1 MKTAFILTILSFI
14 EINSYCQLKKEYS
27 NYGMTY
33 YYYERWNYNKQV
45 VAKDYNIHEYEYFIA
60 ESNLKNILETL
71 LSQCMNHNTYKKMQG
86 ETISI
91 DWETDLQKN
100 VLNMVLGVPHHINI
114 TQEEFDKLYSE
125 LKRAKLIKKIVPPPA
140 EHTGDRYLWGEF
152 IDCGYANDKKMPE
165 TTPPYYQRPY
175 DTQYIAMPSGFETVD
190 FTLYPMLSNA
200 QKAQVKGAQVF
211 MKFPHINGIQVI
223 AVFVGS
229 FITRTEY
236 LVTIKDGEIID
247 KLLVGRRYKTDN
259 GAFPIAQFDYL
270 SKDGNIVVY
279 QLNTTEKLVQTN
291 FQEMNATMLKTY
303 YKIDSQTG
311 HFIQNDSTSFITKK
325 ITCKQLLNARI
336 CNLFLH

>member
-1 MKTAFILTILSFI
+1 
-14 EINSYCQLKKEYS
+14 
-27 NYGMTY
+27 MT
-33 YYYERWNYNKQV
+33 QALFLV
-45 VAKDYNIHEYEYFIA
+45 
-60 ESNLKNILETL
+60 
-71 LSQCMNHNTYKKMQG
+71 
-86 ETISI
+86 
-91 DWETDLQKN
+91 
-100 VLNMVLGVPHHINI
+100 
-114 TQEEFDKLYSE
+114 
-125 LKRAKLIKKIVPPPA
+125 
-140 EHTGDRYLWGEF
+140 
-152 IDCGYANDKKMPE
+152 
-165 TTPPYYQRPY
+165 
-175 DTQYIAMPSGFETVD
+175 
-190 FTLYPMLSNA
+190 LYPMLSNA

-259 GAFPIAQFDYL
+259 GTFPIAQFDYL

-311 HFIQNDSTSFITKK
+311 HFIQNDSTSFTTKK

>member
-1 MKTAFILTILSFI
+1 MRNSILYIILLIST
-14 EINSYCQLKKEYS
+14 INSYSQLNNRKDELGNNYYTNYLDYS
-27 NYGMTY
+27 KQITLNNYY
-33 YYYERWNYNKQV
+33 SHQ
-45 VAKDYNIHEYEYFIA
+45 YEYFQFNPNNTIICDNILSKCLNKDTYSKLIGSFVIITI
-60 ESNLKNILETL
+60 ETDINSNLLNIE
-71 LSQCMNHNTYKKMQG
+71 LSVP
-86 ETISI
+86 
-91 DWETDLQKN
+91 KN
-100 VLNMVLGVPHHINI
+100 VEI
-114 TQEEFDKLYSE
+114 TYNEFLDVFNQLKTSE
-125 LKRAKLIKKIVPPPA
+125 LVRTIKLPTTKY
-140 EHTGDRYLWGEF
+140 TGSSFFWD
-152 IDCGYANDKKMPE
+152 IPVDCGYANDKKMLE

-311 HFIQNDSTSFITKK
+311 HFIQNDSTSFTTKK

>member
-1 MKTAFILTILSFI
+1 MKQIVLITLFMVTNNVFS
-14 EINSYCQLKKEYS
+14 QLKCEA
-27 NYGMTY
+27 NYAGLRY
-33 YYYERWNYNKQV
+33 YYYERCNYDKQV
-45 VAKDYNIHEYEYFIA
+45 VAKDYNIHEYEYFVV
-60 ESNLKNILETL
+60 EDNLKTTLENILS
-71 LSQCMNHNTYKKMQG
+71 LSLNKRTYNKLNG
-86 ETISI
+86 YYVLI

-100 VLNMVLGVPHHINI
+100 VLNMGLYVPHHINI

-270 SKDGNIVVY
+270 SKDGNIVVH

-311 HFIQNDSTSFITKK
+311 HFIQNDSTSFTTKK
-325 ITCKQLLNARI
+325 ITCKQLLNAMI